1 MFRKNRAFTFAELAI
16 VMLILGIVAMMTVP
30 GLRRV
35 MQRSQFERGAQKA
48 YLTFNEAFDEAVVLY
63 GPPHTWSK
71 NPDGKVPTEMI
82 SEHLKIQD
90 NGLTTDGMELI
101 VNCDQEKC
109 SFTADV
115 NGPKKEPNLY
125 GKDIFEYELYFS
137 KLDPADNKKGTIEGS
152 DNEVDITDRVI
163 PLGDAAELQRNSWR
177 FTNELWDK
185 AGTTSPAAG
194 DSE

>member
-1 MFRKNRAFTFAELAI
+1 MFTKNKAFTFAELAI
-16 VMLILGIVAMMTVP
+16 VMLILGIIAMMTIP

-71 NPDGKVPTEMI
+71 NPEGKTPTEMI

-90 NGLTTDGMELI
+90 NGLTADGMALT
-101 VNCDQEKC
+101 VNCVDGKC

-125 GKDIFEYELYFS
+125 GKDIFEYELYLS
-137 KLDPADNKKGTIEGS
+137 KLDPADNQKGTIEGG
-152 DNEVDITDRVI
+152 DDEVDITDRVI
-163 PLGDAAELQRNSWR
+163 PLDDAAELQRNGWR
-177 FTNELWDK
+177 FTDELWDK
-185 AGTTSPAAG
+185 AGTAAPAAG
-194 DSE
+194 GS

>member
-1 MFRKNRAFTFAELAI
+1 MFTKNKAFTFAELAI
-16 VMLILGIVAMMTVP
+16 VMLILGIIAMMTIP

-71 NPDGKVPTEMI
+71 NPEGKTPTEMI

-90 NGLTTDGMELI
+90 NGLTADGMALT
-101 VNCDQEKC
+101 VNCVDGKC

-125 GKDIFEYELYFS
+125 GKDIFEYELYLS
-137 KLDPADNKKGTIEGS
+137 KLDPADNQKGTIEGG
-152 DNEVDITDRVI
+152 DDEVDITDRVI
-163 PLGDAAELQRNSWR
+163 PLDDAAELQRNGWR
-177 FTNELWDK
+177 FTDELWDK
-185 AGTTSPAAG
+185 AGTAAPAASG
-194 DSE
+194 S